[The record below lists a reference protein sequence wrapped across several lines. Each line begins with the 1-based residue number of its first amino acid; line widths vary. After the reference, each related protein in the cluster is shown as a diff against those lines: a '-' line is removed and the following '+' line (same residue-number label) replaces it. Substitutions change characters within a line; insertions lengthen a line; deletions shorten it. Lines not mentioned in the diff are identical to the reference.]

1 MRAERAYLTAV
12 MTNRNGKTVWSGEY
26 ACSICDLRFR
36 ADPADAGKLSREY
49 EAHKAQHHA
58 ASEPGDSRRS
68 DAPIAKTTG
77 RSGK

>member
-12 MTNRNGKTVWSGEY
+12 MTNRNGKTIWSGEY

-49 EAHKAQHHA
+49 EAHKEQRHGANGKR
-58 ASEPGDSRRS
+58 EG
-68 DAPIAKTTG
+68 
-77 RSGK
+77 SG